1 MKPVSRKT
9 LLLQWIDRRLG
20 VPLCFLLTVARRVG
34 APLKGKAEAR
44 PVRSILLLKLAE
56 QGSTVLARAAIGA
69 AVARVGRENVYFL
82 AFQENRFIVDLLDVI
97 PEENVLTVD
106 TRSFAAMAK
115 SGLRQ
120 ILAIRSRR
128 IDACV
133 DLEFFSRFSAAISFL
148 CRSRIRVGFH
158 TYFGE
163 GPYRGDLMTHRVL
176 YNPHQHASV
185 TFLSLVR
192 AIDADPATLPSF
204 NLRLPPIATLP
215 SFQPR
220 PEETEAMRALLR
232 SSAPGGAYRVILL
245 NANASDLIPLRK
257 WESANYVEL
266 AKRLIERL
274 PDALV
279 AFTGAPDEARAVDSF
294 VAEVNSPRC
303 IGLAGKT
310 DLRQL
315 LVVCGLSEVLVTND
329 SGPAHF
335 AALTPIDVVTLF
347 GPESPALFAAI
358 GPRQH
363 PLWAGIACSPCVNA
377 FNNRQTACRDNLC
390 MKRISVEEVLDKVCR
405 IYKDRLAAAV

>member
-20 VPLCFLLTVARRVG
+20 VPLCFLLTAARRLSG
-34 APLKGKAEAR
+34 PFRREPAR
-44 PVRSILLLKLAE
+44 KPVQSILLLKLAE

-82 AFQENRFIVDLLDVI
+82 CFQENRFIVDLLDVI
-97 PEENVLTVD
+97 PAENVLTVD
-106 TRSFAAMAK
+106 TRSFLDMAR
-115 SGLRQ
+115 SGLSQ
-120 ILAIRSRR
+120 ILAIRAKGL
-128 IDACV
+128 DACV

-204 NLRLPPIATLP
+204 DLRLPPVATLP

-220 PEETEAMRALLR
+220 PDEVEAMRSLIRAASPSP
-232 SSAPGGAYRVILL
+232 SSRVILL

-257 WESANYVEL
+257 WDSANYVVL
-266 AKRLIERL
+266 ARRLLERL

-279 AFTGAPDEARAVDSF
+279 AFTGAPDEAPAVEAF
-294 VAEVNSPRC
+294 VAQIGSPRC

-335 AALTPIDVVTLF
+335 AALTSVDVVTLF

-390 MKRISVEEVLDKVCR
+390 MKRISVDEVLDTVCR
-405 IYKDRLAAAV
+405 IYQGRLARVS